1 MRLPI
6 PDVSSAVLIG
16 CSRFEGMPSLPSV
29 IHNISDLRGLLMD
42 EAVWGLPHDRC
53 VVMAEPS
60 HPRDI
65 IDTINRAAE
74 RATDTF
80 LLYYAGHGL
89 LDDRGRLHLGLGQTH
104 DQQPHTALSYEH
116 VRAAVQQYSRAELN
130 IVILDCCYSGTAIKG
145 VLMGADGV
153 GTVSA
158 VEGAY
163 VLTSSAATES
173 SMAPPEE
180 HYTAFSGELIR
191 LLRHG
196 CPDAGP
202 QLGFDDVFRYV
213 SRELAAKDLPQPQQ
227 AVRNLISGYAFAPNQ
242 ARAASSV
249 PPARKPPPGPAAPE
263 REAAP
268 PGSTYGRPPGRRMS
282 PPARR
287 RMLAGGLTLSLAV
300 GTVVTLGLL
309 NSDNGEA
316 APDDPAA
323 VALPGTSASASAP
336 ASLPASASASA
347 SASAAASVPALPGT
361 GSGTVP
367 GGGKQPPPVRRQQDA
382 TVQGG
387 GASPQQT
394 TKKPADPTVTAQ
406 AVTEVGRPALV
417 NPPDEIVYLAPDT
430 VNYSWQAVSGAAEYV
445 LETEATD
452 GVNWQPVAT
461 HRVSGTSFSE
471 SWASWQKFRWRVVAV
486 ASDGRRGEPSDWRRA
501 YNNTTA

>member
-6 PDVSSAVLIG
+6 PGLSSAVLIG
-16 CSRFEGMPSLPSV
+16 CSRFEGMQPLPSV
-29 IHNISDLRGLLMD
+29 IHNVSDLRALLMD

-80 LLYYAGHGL
+80 LVYYAGHGL

-116 VRAAVQQYSRAELN
+116 VRAAVQQYSKAELN
-130 IVILDCCYSGTAIKG
+130 IVVLDCCYSGTAVKG

-158 VEGAY
+158 VDGAY
-163 VLTSSAATES
+163 VLTSSAATEA
-173 SMAPPEE
+173 SMAPPED

-191 LLRHG
+191 LLRYG

-202 QLGFDDVFRYV
+202 QLGFDDVFQYV

-227 AVRNLISGYAFAPNQ
+227 AVRNSIGAYAFAPNQ
-242 ARAASSV
+242 AHSASSAL
-249 PPARKPPPGPAAPE
+249 PRPAARKPPATSADTAARTGE
-263 REAAP
+263 P
-268 PGSTYGRPPGRRMS
+268 PRAGITYGRPPGRRSS
-282 PPARR
+282 PSVRR
-287 RMLAGGLTLSLAV
+287 LMIAGGLTLSLAI
-300 GTVVTLGLL
+300 GTGVALGLV
-309 NSDNGEA
+309 NGTEGDA
-316 APDDPAA
+316 APDTPAGT
-323 VALPGTSASASAP
+323 ALPGASVSASVP
-336 ASLPASASASA
+336 AGISASASA
-347 SASAAASVPALPGT
+347 SEAASAAPVAGGGTPAADGRAPAPVRVQGNNGAP
-361 GSGTVP
+361 GSGTNTLKP
-367 GGGKQPPPVRRQQDA
+367 
-382 TVQGG
+382 
-387 GASPQQT
+387 
-394 TKKPADPTVTAQ
+394 TKKPVEPPSTTAAVTAL
-406 AVTEVGRPALV
+406 GRPALV
-417 NPPDEIVYLAPDT
+417 SPPDEIVYLAPDT
-430 VNYSWQAVSGAAEYV
+430 VNYNWQAVDGASEYA
-445 LETEATD
+445 LETAATD

-471 SWASWQKFRWRVVAV
+471 SWSGWQKFRWRVVAV
-486 ASDGRRGEPSDWRRA
+486 GADGRRSEPSEWRRA